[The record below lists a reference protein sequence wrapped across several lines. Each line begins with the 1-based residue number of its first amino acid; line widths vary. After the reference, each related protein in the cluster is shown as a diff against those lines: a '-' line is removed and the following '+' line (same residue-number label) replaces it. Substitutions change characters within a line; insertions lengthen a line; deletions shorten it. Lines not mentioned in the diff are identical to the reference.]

1 MRVGVSLSSSH
12 DVSDVREGAQRM
24 IDRAAASRDAGLDSL
39 FVGDHHNTGPRNYYQ
54 NVPIMGRL
62 LAEWGDRPAG
72 ILMLL
77 PLWHPVLAAEQI
89 GTLAA
94 IHRGRFILQATVGR
108 DDEQYTGMGVEAKH
122 RPSRMDEALDAM
134 RRLWAGESVSGG
146 RRYRF
151 TEARVAPVPPEP
163 VEIWLGGGASAA
175 LDRAA
180 RLGDGWLGDPSLT
193 DIEAHEQA
201 AAYLAKRRALGRERG
216 VVAIRRDIFV
226 GADAEEARAVAGPIV
241 AKGYRGF
248 DRSAVVFGDVEEV
261 AAEFRRLATMGFTD
275 VIIRHLVPDHAQVLA
290 STARLARV
298 REAVAD
304 V

>member
-1 MRVGVSLSSSH
+1 
-12 DVSDVREGAQRM
+12 
-24 IDRAAASRDAGLDSL
+24 
-39 FVGDHHNTGPRNYYQ
+39 P
-54 NVPIMGRL
+54 
-62 LAEWGDRPAG
+62 
-72 ILMLL
+72 
-77 PLWHPVLAAEQI
+77 
-89 GTLAA
+89 
-94 IHRGRFILQATVGR
+94 
-108 DDEQYTGMGVEAKH
+108 
-122 RPSRMDEALDAM
+122 
-134 RRLWAGESVSGG
+134 
-146 RRYRF
+146 
-151 TEARVAPVPPEP
+151 
-163 VEIWLGGGASAA
+163 AA

-248 DRSAVVFGDVEEV
+248 DRSAVVFGDVDEV

-304 V
+304 A

>member
-12 DVSDVREGAQRM
+12 DVSDVREGARRM

-151 TEARVAPVPPEP
+151 TEARIAPVPPEP
-163 VEIWLGGGASAA
+163 VEIWLGGGAPAA

-248 DRSAVVFGDVEEV
+248 DRSAVVFGDVDEV

-304 V
+304 A

>member
-12 DVSDVREGAQRM
+12 NVSDAREGARRM
-24 IDRAAASRDAGLDSL
+24 IERAAASRDAGLDSL

-77 PLWHPVLAAEQI
+77 PLWHPVLAAEQV

-94 IHRGRFILQATVGR
+94 IHRGRFILQAAVGPA
-108 DDEQYTGMGVEAKH
+108 DEQFSGMGVDPRH
-122 RPSRMDEALDAM
+122 RPSRLEEALDAM
-134 RRLWAGESVSGG
+134 RRLWAGETVSGG
-146 RRYRF
+146 RRHTF
-151 TEARVAPVPPEP
+151 TDARIAPVPPEP
-163 VEIWLGGGASAA
+163 VEVWLGGSAPAA

-180 RLGDGWLGDPSLT
+180 RLCDGWLGDPGLT

-201 AAYLAKRRALGRERG
+201 AAYRAQRRALGREPG
-216 VVAIRRDIFV
+216 VVAIRRDIYV
-226 GADAEEARAVAGPIV
+226 GANAEEARAVAGPVI
-241 AKGYRGF
+241 AGGYRGF
-248 DRSAVVFGDVEEV
+248 DRSAVVFGDTDEV
-261 AAEFRRLATMGFTD
+261 AAEFRRLAGMGYTD
-275 VIIRHLVPDHAQVLA
+275 VIIRHMVPDQAQVLA

-298 REAVAD
+298 RELVAD
-304 V
+304 A